1 MVLGPILFIIM
12 INDSCKDL
20 LVSVAS
26 KYADDMKNT
35 AKIGN
40 TDDSEHFQKELDE
53 KVYPWAPKNNMCLNG
68 DKFEHH
74 RIGNN
79 LKIERHSYMDPNG
92 EVINEKEYIKDLG
105 VYIASDLT
113 WTRQINE
120 VVSKTTSMAGWALRT
135 FQTRKELPMI
145 TIWNSLVRPCLD
157 YCSPV
162 WSPRPSNFQEID
174 LLEQT
179 QRSFT
184 KKIEGMEGLDYAQ
197 RLKKLHMYSIQR
209 RSERFKII
217 YMYKIKENLVP
228 NISNNHKH
236 KLSFRRTKRRGC
248 VCDLPDIRLRSR
260 ARKARDNSFAWTACN
275 LWNSLPKCIR
285 DIKGE
290 DVMCFK
296 NKLDKALA
304 LYPDVPRCSESGHT
318 YDRNF
323 RKSNS
328 LCDHYGDANIKRRI
342 DKMDIA

>member
-1 MVLGPILFIIM
+1 MGGITGKLGIWIREFLTGRYQRVSANGILSDSAKVISGIPQGTVLGPILFIIM
-12 INDSCKDL
+12 ISDLCKDL

-26 KYADDMKNT
+26 KYADDTKNT

-40 TDDSEHFQKELDE
+40 TNDSVHFQKELNE
-53 KVYPWAPKNNMCLNG
+53 KVYPWASENNMCLNG

-79 LKIERHSYMDPNG
+79 LKIEKHSYADPNG
-92 EVINEKEYIKDLG
+92 EVINEKEYIKDLR
-105 VYIASDLT
+105 VYISSDLT
-113 WTRQINE
+113 WMRQINE

-157 YCSPV
+157 YYSPV

-197 RLKKLHMYSIQR
+197 RLKKLHMYSIQW

-228 NISNNHKH
+228 KISNKYG
-236 KLSFRRTKRRGC
+236 LSFRINGKWMHC
-248 VCDLPDIRLRSR
+248 ICDIP
-260 ARKARDNSFAWTACN
+260 
-275 LWNSLPKCIR
+275 
-285 DIKGE
+285 G
-290 DVMCFK
+290 
-296 NKLDKALA
+296 
-304 LYPDVPRCSESGHT
+304 
-318 YDRNF
+318 
-323 RKSNS
+323 
-328 LCDHYGDANIKRRI
+328 
-342 DKMDIA
+342 